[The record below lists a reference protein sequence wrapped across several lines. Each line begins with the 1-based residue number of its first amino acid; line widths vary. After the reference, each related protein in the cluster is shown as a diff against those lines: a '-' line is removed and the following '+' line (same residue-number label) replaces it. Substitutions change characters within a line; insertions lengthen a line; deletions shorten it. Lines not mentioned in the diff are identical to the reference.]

1 MDYYNY
7 SAGQPMYNPWATQPQ
22 MMPYQM
28 PMMNQPVQQ
37 PMQSDNRFTW
47 IQGGRETAQAY
58 PTAPNKTILF
68 INDTKD
74 HAFFKKTD
82 SEGKTTLFESYKL
95 VKEEDDVRSV
105 SPESMYVSKDDFKVY
120 ADNINKTLVDVMNKL
135 DNLGGY
141 NNQPQQPR
149 YNGKNYKGK
158 GNYNG

>member
-7 SAGQPMYNPWATQPQ
+7 SAGQPMYNPWAAQPQ
-22 MMPYQM
+22 MMPYQI

-82 SEGKTTLFESYKL
+82 GEGKTTLFESYKL
-95 VKEEDDVRSV
+95 VKEEDDVRSI
-105 SPESMYVSKDDFKVY
+105 SPESMYVSKDDFKAY
-120 ADNINKTLVDVMNKL
+120 ADNMNKTLVDVMNKL
-135 DNLGGY
+135 DNL
-141 NNQPQQPR
+141 QPR

>member
-7 SAGQPMYNPWATQPQ
+7 AAGQPMYNPWATQPQ

-28 PMMNQPVQQ
+28 PMMNQQVQQ

-82 SEGKTTLFESYKL
+82 GEGKTTLFESYKL
-95 VKEEDDVRSV
+95 VKEEDVDVKSQA
-105 SPESMYVSKDDFKVY
+105 SESMFVTKDDFKAY
-120 ADNINKTLVDVMNKL
+120 TDNINNTLIDLMNKL
-135 DNLGGY
+135 DRLGNNNNQKSKYNKNY
-141 NNQPQQPR
+141 NNGR
-149 YNGKNYKGK
+149 MMNNG
-158 GNYNG
+158 

>member
-7 SAGQPMYNPWATQPQ
+7 TGGQPMYNPWAVPQ
-22 MMPYQM
+22 MMPYQI
-28 PMMNQPVQQ
+28 PVNNQVQQ
-37 PMQSDNRFTW
+37 QPQSDNRFTW

-82 SEGKTTLFESYKL
+82 NEGKTTLFESYKL
-95 VKEEDDVRSV
+95 IKEEDEIKPVNA
-105 SPESMYVSKDDFKVY
+105 ESMYVSKDDFKAY
-120 ADNINKTLVDVMNKL
+120 TDNINKTLVDVMNKL

-141 NNQPQQPR
+141 NNQPRQG
-149 YNGKNYKGK
+149 YNKNYKGK